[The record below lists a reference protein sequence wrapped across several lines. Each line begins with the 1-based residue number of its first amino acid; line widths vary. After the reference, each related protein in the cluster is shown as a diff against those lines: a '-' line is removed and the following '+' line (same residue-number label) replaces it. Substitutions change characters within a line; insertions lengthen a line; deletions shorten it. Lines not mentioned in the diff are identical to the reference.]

1 MRSTAVARKDLTQTS
16 RTARREHARHRKLSK
31 VSLALIGG
39 PVILAVVAGSVFAA
53 EVRAQHRPQK
63 NQATAAQPDAAA
75 RRPDP
80 NCTLLVPDNPLSAR
94 GLATPYRLVA
104 TDPAQ
109 GPCHEANPDQSAF
122 VEAAIV
128 TPNGKLTLYN
138 PLVID
143 KGTKPAAPTARPSVP
158 RGSTVGIWFGFNN
171 AELTLRASGRRDGPA
186 RGQCVN
192 GLPGSVFGQFAYCN
206 APAFFRAANAQI
218 AKGHLRIPALGRAKD
233 GLPCPTTRD
242 FSVVDQDGSDNVVT
256 HYLADAHGRIAQNN
270 AASRAALKD
279 GARLTNR
286 GDQHH
291 RHNGGARSATTRA
304 PTDLANGS
312 DNLLLTQF
320 MDPALGCKPFTAP
333 DQSGDGRATSALAL
347 DELSAAAHQKA
358 PIALV
363 PRNDPMTL
371 VDGRSSVAKTNA
383 YRTGVDMPAVGAGA
397 DGDGAGFCTTLF
409 RDPAGIQRVF
419 KDKPLFEKAPSPD
432 PAMAPN
438 LFGFLAARANQTF
451 TNLGCDHLL
460 GAADPIVLTT
470 NADGV
475 VTDAVLTALGR
486 TPPSAA
492 PSTGTS
498 PSTSPSTP
506 SASPSTPSAGRG
518 AGPTAT
524 NQATAPTSASASP
537 SPATQQ
543 PQGHRYGSP
552 TATPTPAS
560 PRRTALDG
568 ASLHPALRYTQRL
581 LHPTE

>member
-1 MRSTAVARKDLTQTS
+1 MRSTAVARKDLTQSS

-31 VSLALIGG
+31 MSLALIGG

-53 EVRAQHRPQK
+53 DVRAQHRPQG
-63 NQATAAQPDAAA
+63 NQTARPDAAGGK
-75 RRPDP
+75 PDP
-80 NCTLLVPDNPLSAR
+80 SCTLLVPDNPLTAR

-122 VEAAIV
+122 VEAAII
-128 TPNGKLTLYN
+128 TPNGRLTVYN

-143 KGTKPAAPTARPSVP
+143 KGTRPAAPTVRPSVP
-158 RGSTVGIWFGFNN
+158 RGSTVGIWFGFNG
-171 AELTLRASGRRDGPA
+171 ADLTLRASGRRAAPS

-206 APAFFRAANAQI
+206 ASAFFRAANAQI
-218 AKGHLRIPALGRAKD
+218 AKGHLRVPALGKAKD

-256 HYLADAHGRIAQNN
+256 HYLADAHGRTAQNN
-270 AASRAALKD
+270 AASRAALKKA
-279 GARLTNR
+279 ARLTNR
-286 GDQHH
+286 GDRHH
-291 RHNGGARSATTRA
+291 RHNGRAGSATKRA
-304 PTDLANGS
+304 PRDLANGS

-333 DQSGDGRATSALAL
+333 DQSGDGRATPALAL

-371 VDGRSSVAKTNA
+371 VDGRDSVAKTNA
-383 YRTGVDMPAVGAGA
+383 YRTGVDMPAVRAGA
-397 DGDGAGFCTTLF
+397 DGDGAAFCTTLF

-419 KDKPLFEKAPSPD
+419 KDKALFEKAPSPD

-460 GAADPIVLTT
+460 GAADPVVLTT
-470 NADGV
+470 NADGM
-475 VTDAVLTALGR
+475 VTDAALTVPGR
-486 TPPSAA
+486 TSPSAA
-492 PSTGTS
+492 PTTSTS

-506 SASPSTPSAGRG
+506 PASPSTPSAGRG

-524 NQATAPTSASASP
+524 TPAASPTSGSATPAPT
-537 SPATQQ
+537 TQQ

-552 TATPTPAS
+552 TA
-560 PRRTALDG
+560 R
-568 ASLHPALRYTQRL
+568 
-581 LHPTE
+581 